1 MAENGTYQVISLCRG
16 HFIQSHTESILH
28 ICVNK
33 MAPAQGHCKQIET
46 KHQCLMCIY
55 YLLAYKLCMI

>member
-33 MAPAQGHCKQIET
+33 IAPAQGHCKQT
-46 KHQCLMCIY
+46 ANRNKTPVFDVH
-55 YLLAYKLCMI
+55 LLLSLGL